1 MLPLKIQNLVTLMP
15 KQIWQIS
22 QETER
27 DRYLD
32 QMSGGGRERRA
43 RKKGGRGRDR
53 DRGGVDKERKR
64 GKVENTVER

>member
-27 DRYLD
+27 ERYLD
-32 QMSGGGRERRA
+32 QISGGGRERRA
-43 RKKGGRGRDR
+43 RKEGERER